1 MTSDTVRLTRRP
13 VMARRTL
20 IGGAMSLATLSG
32 LAACAPADSGSTPS
46 TTPPAGADVKE
57 SPMLTKLVEAGEL
70 PPLEERLPTNP
81 VVVDLVEGPGQYGGT
96 LRYASTS
103 DGITPI
109 TILSPSGYLE
119 WDLPGLRQ
127 LPSVAE
133 SFEPNETSDVWTI
146 TIRDGLKWSDG
157 EPFTSDDVDFAF
169 ADYLGN
175 DTIFPAAPY
184 FWSDA
189 NQNKP
194 TVDWVDDRTFTVTFG
209 TSNPLFPQYMAHVVN
224 GWQLFKPM
232 HYLKQFHPDHVGDE
246 EATKVAKAAGFDT
259 WDKYFVD
266 RSNAWVNPDLPVL
279 GAYRVV
285 SPSGGSGTATLERN
299 PYYFKT
305 DPDGRQLP
313 YIDRISVQILNQEA
327 LDLRAANGEL
337 DLQGTGLAFS
347 GAQVLLENADDRG
360 YRVARWVNSGGTAAV
375 IPNLSHKDPELREL
389 FTDVRFRQALSH
401 AINRDDVN
409 EALLSGIGVIRQPIA
424 SEGTDYWV
432 EGAGETFL
440 EYDPAKSEALLD
452 ELGMTKTG
460 QWRTRPDGKPFEPVM
475 MFVESSNQVPL
486 ASCFQMVINDFAKVG
501 LKVVL
506 KPVDGTLYTQLRV
519 SNDFDLDGTSAPSDH
534 MDLEDVWWIPTS
546 ASNHFGAGFGQY
558 YQTKGESGEKPT
570 PEMQQLMDNWDALKT
585 ANNDEERIAA
595 GQAIIQQHKEK
606 VYMIGVVRPPFQ
618 PVVVTE
624 QTKNVL
630 PDEAPFSYATGRE
643 GLTHVE
649 QVWLNQE

>member
-1 MTSDTVRLTRRP
+1 MTNDTVRMT
-13 VMARRTL
+13 RRTL
-20 IGGAMSLATLSG
+20 MGGAVSVATLSG
-32 LAACAPADSGSTPS
+32 LAACTPAEPGDPGS
-46 TTPPAGADVKE
+46 TPPAGADVKE
-57 SPMLTKLVEAGEL
+57 SPMLTALVEAGEL

-81 VVVDLVEGPGQYGGT
+81 VVVELVDGPGQYGGS

-103 DGITPI
+103 DGITPV

-119 WDLPGLRQ
+119 WDLPGLKQ

-146 TIRDGLKWSDG
+146 TFREGLKWSDG

-169 ADYLGN
+169 TDYLGN

-189 NQNKP
+189 DQNKP

-232 HYLKQFHPDHVGDE
+232 HYLKQFHAEHVGDE
-246 EATKVAKAAGFDT
+246 EATTVAKAAGFDT

-279 GAYRVV
+279 GAYRVT
-285 SPSGGSGTATLERN
+285 SSSGGSGTATLERN
-299 PYYFKT
+299 PYYYKT

-313 YIDRISVQILNQEA
+313 YIDQVSVQILNQEA

-347 GAQVLLENADDRG
+347 GAQVLLQNAEERG

-375 IPNLSHKDPELREL
+375 IPNLSHKDSALREL
-389 FTDVRFRQALSH
+389 FTDVRFRAALSH

-409 EALLSGIGVIRQPIA
+409 KALLSDIGVIRQPIA
-424 SEGTDYWV
+424 SEGTEYWV
-432 EGAGETFL
+432 EGAGETFI
-440 EYDPAKSEALLD
+440 EYDPEKAESLLD
-452 ELGMTKTG
+452 ELGMTKKG
-460 QWRTRPDGKPFEPVM
+460 EWRTRPDGEPFEPVM
-475 MFVESSNQVPL
+475 MFVESSSQVPL
-486 ASCFQMVINDFAKVG
+486 ANCFQMVINDFAKVG

-506 KPVDGTLYTQLRV
+506 KPVDGTLYTQLRI
-519 SNDFDLDGTSAPSDH
+519 SNDFDIDGTSAPSDH

-570 PEMQQLMDNWDALKT
+570 PQMQQLMDNWDALKT
-585 ANNDEERIAA
+585 ANNDQERIAA
-595 GQAIIQQHKEK
+595 GQAIIQQHKE
-606 VYMIGVVRPPFQ
+606 
-618 PVVVTE
+618 
-624 QTKNVL
+624 NV
-630 PDEAPFSYATGRE
+630 
-643 GLTHVE
+643 
-649 QVWLNQE
+649 